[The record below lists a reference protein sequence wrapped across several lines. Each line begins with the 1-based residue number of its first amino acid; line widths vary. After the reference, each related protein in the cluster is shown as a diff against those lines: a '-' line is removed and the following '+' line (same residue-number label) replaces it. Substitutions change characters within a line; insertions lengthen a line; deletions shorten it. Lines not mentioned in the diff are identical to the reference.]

1 MRADFHK
8 PPAEV
13 LLSEIYPVTT
23 EIDHARRHLRSWMR
37 PRRARL
43 SLTFPGARTEVRYE
57 PKGVC
62 LIVAPWN
69 FPFQLALGPLTSAI
83 AAGNRAIVKPSELTP
98 HTSRLLSAVV
108 SAAFPE
114 DEAAVIEGDAS
125 VGQELI
131 GLPFDHIFFTGS
143 TAVGRLVLAAAAK
156 NLSSVTLEL
165 GGKSPAVIDE
175 TADLEN
181 AARRIAW
188 GTLINAGQT
197 CVAPDYAI
205 VPRARIDAFVGQLR
219 RSIEDFYGA
228 KIRSNPDYC
237 RIVNQR
243 HFDRIR
249 HLVEEAVARGAR
261 VEIGGEFD
269 PSDHYVSPTVVTGVD
284 PDSDLLKEE
293 IFGPVL
299 PIVAYDREQDAVD
312 FVRRRGRP
320 LALYLFSR
328 RKDWIERMLS
338 EIPSGDAVINDV
350 VAHFVHPNLP
360 FGGVGESGMGKA
372 HGYSGFV
379 AFSHERSVLRQPGWT
394 MMRLLYPPYRP
405 RVMRL
410 LRLTIR
416 FLSGR

>member
-1 MRADFHK
+1 
-8 PPAEV
+8 
-13 LLSEIYPVTT
+13 
-23 EIDHARRHLRSWMR
+23 
-37 PRRARL
+37 
-43 SLTFPGARTEVRYE
+43 
-57 PKGVC
+57 VC
-62 LIVAPWN
+62 
-69 FPFQLALGPLTSAI
+69 
-83 AAGNRAIVKPSELTP
+83 
-98 HTSRLLSAVV
+98 
-108 SAAFPE
+108 
-114 DEAAVIEGDAS
+114 
-125 VGQELI
+125 
-131 GLPFDHIFFTGS
+131 
-143 TAVGRLVLAAAAK
+143 RLVLAAAAK

-219 RSIEDFYGA
+219 RSIEDFYGS

-284 PDSDLLKEE
+284 PGSDLLKEE

-328 RKDWIERMLS
+328 RRDWIERVLS

-372 HGYSGFV
+372 HGHSGFV